1 MNKIKFLFLILFI
14 NLSFVAHSQKQA
26 IEEEDYNNN
35 RIEMADTMRSE
46 GKIYVLVAIIVTLFA
61 GFLVYT
67 IRTEQKIKKLEK
79 SLKNKP

>member
-1 MNKIKFLFLILFI
+1 MSLSLSIL
-14 NLSFVAHSQKQA
+14 AQKQA
-26 IEEEDYNNN
+26 IEKEDYNNS

-46 GKIYVLVAIIVTLFA
+46 GKIYVLVAIIVTLFV
-61 GFLVYT
+61 GFTLYT